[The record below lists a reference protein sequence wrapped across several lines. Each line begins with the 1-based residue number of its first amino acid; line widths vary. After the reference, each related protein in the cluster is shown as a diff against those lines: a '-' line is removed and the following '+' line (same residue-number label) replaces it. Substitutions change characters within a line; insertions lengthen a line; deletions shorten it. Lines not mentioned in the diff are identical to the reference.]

1 MPIAII
7 PMTDEFK
14 WDMHGQGWVL
24 SCFAVGYMSS
34 QVGTLKSFRVRI
46 SDVLSLVRN
55 SYLNHVILPS
65 LPLSRDNSLFV
76 VLDTK
81 SNDVKVQSK

>member
-34 QVGTLKSFRVRI
+34 QVGTQ
-46 SDVLSLVRN
+46 VLLGKD
-55 SYLNHVILPS
+55 I
-65 LPLSRDNSLFV
+65 
-76 VLDTK
+76 
-81 SNDVKVQSK
+81 

>member
-34 QVGTLKSFRVRI
+34 QVEYELKESFKI
-46 SDVLSLVRN
+46 NLKC
-55 SYLNHVILPS
+55 LNQ
-65 LPLSRDNSLFV
+65 SRDA
-76 VLDTK
+76 
-81 SNDVKVQSK
+81 